1 MHEDGLEVHGDQDN
15 AKMLVTR
22 RKGFEQ
28 EQKRVNGRQ
37 KTGKKVGGYDARVTF
52 KK

>member
-1 MHEDGLEVHGDQDN
+1 MYKSAKEN

-28 EQKRVNGRQ
+28 EQKRV
-37 KTGKKVGGYDARVTF
+37 KTKNVVGCGTRVAY
-52 KK
+52 K